1 MSDGDSPTDRRSP
14 TIALA
19 EEGVVAKH
27 MSYVGMVATAWAEL
41 EITIDLSATRVARIP
56 YDVGVCFTAQ
66 VLGSNRKLDA
76 YIAIVRLRGVKR
88 FNGDLELF
96 AKDTATL
103 AERRNRVVHDPWII
117 IGNAPPSRF
126 EATARRSLRLQ
137 YVEMP
142 TEDVLKLGDE
152 ILDHTDRFRRLHE
165 KIMAAGGTLR

>member
-1 MSDGDSPTDRRSP
+1 MSDGHSPTDRSP

-19 EEGVVAKH
+19 EEGIAAKH

-66 VLGSNRKLDA
+66 VIGSNRKIDA
-76 YIAIVRLRGVKR
+76 YLSVVRLRGVKR
-88 FNGDLELF
+88 YNGDLELF
-96 AKDTATL
+96 AKDTAAL

-137 YVEMP
+137 YVEMA
-142 TEDVLKLGDE
+142 TDQVIKLGDE
-152 ILDHTDRFRRLHE
+152 ILNHTDRFRGLHD
-165 KIMAAGGTLR
+165 KVMAAIGTSR